1 MELNAEVI
9 VSFVSKLADAKGHH
23 FAIGKTLATAIV
35 KWATAL
41 PLSKGVLYTGML
53 LATMSTY
60 ESGNRVHARGD
71 GGRSYCALQVQNCG
85 GYPCAELLKD
95 ADKCV
100 EAALKIMHRSEE
112 NCPNDPIAMY
122 ASGKCPGRGE
132 NEKNNRAV
140 WISVDRSKKLQDAFQ
155 EVAGEE
161 VRATAE

>member
-1 MELNAEVI
+1 MDLNAEVI
-9 VSFVSKLADAKGHH
+9 VSFVSKLVDLKGHH
-23 FAIGKTLATAIV
+23 FAIGKPLAAAIV

-41 PLSKGVLYTGML
+41 PLSKGALYTGLL

-112 NCPNDPIAMY
+112 NCPSDPIAMY
-122 ASGKCPGRGE
+122 ASGKCPGKGE
-132 NEKNNRAV
+132 SEKNNRAV
-140 WISVDRSKKLQDAFQ
+140 WISVDRSKKMQEAFSQVADEDA
-155 EVAGEE
+155 
-161 VRATAE
+161 RALAE